1 MPQEHSGQTSMSDSL
16 PDAQPAAAPTKQTY
30 KSFKKKYAKLKVQFE
45 LGMRESEALFREQM
59 RIQDLSNRIQEQN
72 DQLLEVLLEFNESLH
87 VPTHL
92 RYDLNVPGESPA
104 LNPVDQEA
112 QPPPSY
118 DVATA
123 KATLDEARSEL
134 ASGEITPDT
143 YRRLEEAVKRSKA
156 FEPSNKYPSLLQ
168 VPHTTTEQFPHELDG
183 DNLGYLTPEHEAEY
197 FLMMDARLGDAQAAE
212 QLSRAPEKPS
222 LAEREREAAL
232 RNPVSVYNWLRRNQP
247 QVFLQDNEITS
258 EKSVSRPANLRTSKR
273 ATQPRK
279 EEDVYDEDGILMD
292 VAPAPGSS
300 RGKRKRDDDT
310 GYRPKGGS
318 SGGRG
323 SRKKKDDGSYG
334 GRRTSKR
341 SSGVGA

>member
-1 MPQEHSGQTSMSDSL
+1 MSREHGGPSTSDSL

-30 KSFKKKYAKLKVQFE
+30 KSFKKKYAKLKVNFE

-59 RIQDLSNRIQEQN
+59 RIQDLSNRIREQN

-87 VPTHL
+87 VPAHL
-92 RYDLNVPGESPA
+92 RYELNVLGESPP
-104 LNPVDQEA
+104 LSPVDEEA

-118 DVATA
+118 DAATA
-123 KATLDEARSEL
+123 KATLHEARNEL
-134 ASGEITPDT
+134 TSGEITADT
-143 YRRLEEAVKRSKA
+143 YRRLEDAIKRSKA
-156 FEPSNKYPSLLQ
+156 FEPEHKYSSLLQ
-168 VPHTTTEQFPHELDG
+168 VPHTTAEQSSPHEADY

-197 FLMMDARLGDAQAAE
+197 FLMVDARLGDAQAAE

-247 QVFLQDNEITS
+247 QVFLQDNEIAS
-258 EKSVSRPANLRTSKR
+258 EKSVSKPANARASKR
-273 ATQPRK
+273 ASTQTKK
-279 EEDVYDEDGILMD
+279 EEDVYDEDGILVD
-292 VAPAPGSS
+292 STPAPGSS
-300 RGKRKRDDDT
+300 RGKRKRDDDA
-310 GYRPKGGS
+310 GYRPKGGNS
-318 SGGRG
+318 GRG
-323 SRKKKDDGSYG
+323 GRKKKEDGSYG